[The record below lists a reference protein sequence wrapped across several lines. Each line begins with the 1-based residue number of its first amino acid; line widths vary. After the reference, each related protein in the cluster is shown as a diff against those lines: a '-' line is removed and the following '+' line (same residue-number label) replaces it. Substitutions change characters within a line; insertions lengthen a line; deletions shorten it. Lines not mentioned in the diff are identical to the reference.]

1 MVIDTTLFLPHLQSF
16 NVQPKR
22 IAKGTLLKRP
32 RPGLRSLP
40 LSKPI
45 LLHLM
50 SLPLLKPPRPSLKAL
65 PHFKLPRPGL
75 RSLPLLQ
82 LPLPDLLFK
91 PPCSSLRPLPLPQL
105 PRPGLGPLS
114 LLTPLF
120 PSRKS
125 LPQSFRGSML
135 RSIRP
140 APLIFPNYPLAFS
153 PISPPCF
160 TPYLPEPLV
169 RPSPSRPPPLKP

>member
-125 LPQSFRGSML
+125 LPQSFRGSTWFS
-135 RSIRP
+135 RSSQRK
-140 APLIFPNYPLAFS
+140 ARRSRRSRRRACQWTSMTRLKYVS
-153 PISPPCF
+153 MPILF
-160 TPYLPEPLV
+160 LV
-169 RPSPSRPPPLKP
+169 DL